1 MKSLLLKTGC
11 NGPDKR
17 LTDDLIIGYMLVFP
31 IFFFPL
37 LRIYEETFHLEM
49 DLGKLNDH
57 LLFDKGYLSDQY
69 REEIDLSSPIIHSF
83 ACG

>member
-17 LTDDLIIGYMLVFP
+17 LTDDLFYWIYACISY
-31 IFFFPL
+31 IFFPL